1 MDYDREINSLAA
13 ETIAIQNVLA
23 QVLYRISLISPALE
37 DAVRRGFND
46 AVSSIED
53 SAIIL
58 GKGASPDHLV
68 KAMRIVEELRTATL
82 GDKDQPRHGV

>member
-23 QVLYRISLISPALE
+23 QVLYRVSRINPAFE
-37 DAVRRGFND
+37 SAIRQGFND
-46 AVSSIED
+46 AASSIED

-58 GKGASPDHLV
+58 GTAASPEHLV
-68 KAMRIVEELRTATL
+68 KAIRIVEELRTATL
-82 GDKDQPRHGV
+82 GDKDEPRHGV